1 MTPHM
6 RKRSFPAALLLAFL
20 AAGCYAPDGGFIP
33 SSNSTF
39 TYYSTTESPKTISII
54 DVRTEESF
62 FTMELPVGKQLTF
75 KFLDGGGDNS
85 IYTPDRMQWEI
96 YKMGTKSGRLTN
108 QLTVPPAGARR
119 IQIALRP
126 TPEWPEEDEQY
137 RLRTDKDADRPDH
150 WSPQGGKL
158 PNDLPIY
165 DQ

>member
-96 YKMGTKSGRLTN
+96 YKTVSYTHLT
-108 QLTVPPAGARR
+108 L
-119 IQIALRP
+119 P
-126 TPEWPEEDEQY
+126 TNREV
-137 RLRTDKDADRPDH
+137 
-150 WSPQGGKL
+150 
-158 PNDLPIY
+158 
-165 DQ
+165 